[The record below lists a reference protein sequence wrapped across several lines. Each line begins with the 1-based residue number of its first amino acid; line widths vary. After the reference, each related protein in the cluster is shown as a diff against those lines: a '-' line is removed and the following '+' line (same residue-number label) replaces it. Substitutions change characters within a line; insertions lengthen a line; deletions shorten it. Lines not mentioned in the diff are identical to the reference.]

1 MTYVLDK
8 LYSTHHQE
16 IALSFNRVQPLSSG
30 VQLLPELF
38 LFQLTALCQPLLV
51 PLRLQEDL
59 LGLQH
64 SLIVLPPSDRD
75 EFLHASRLLL
85 ANVLLLQQ
93 GCFHSFGTGGRLCT
107 NVCCVLC
114 MCVCAYVHVHV
125 CMCVK
130 CVGPN
135 VVSTCIAGCTCMCRC
150 DKLCTSV
157 HEQIVYVQNTCEQV
171 KWKLQFN
178 SQVIPFTMAVHPTCI
193 EGSLSVPKF
202 SLHPRHLLHQLIPL
216 ALQGM
221 HPLLQKCQLLAQDH
235 LLSLQSSQPLLQHSH
250 TSTI

>member
-1 MTYVLDK
+1 MYWTS
-8 LYSTHHQE
+8 STALTIRRLRSASTECSLLAVVSSSSLSCSFSSSPHCASLSLSLCACRRTCWACST
-16 IALSFNRVQPLSSG
+16 ALSCSRRATEMSSSMRAVSSLRMCCSFSKAASTPLAQVG
-30 VQLLPELF
+30 
-38 LFQLTALCQPLLV
+38 
-51 PLRLQEDL
+51 
-59 LGLQH
+59 
-64 SLIVLPPSDRD
+64 
-75 EFLHASRLLL
+75 
-85 ANVLLLQQ
+85 
-93 GCFHSFGTGGRLCT
+93 GCAQYV
-107 NVCCVLC
+107 VCYACVYVRMCMC
-114 MCVCAYVHVHV
+114 MCVCK